1 MIHFHD
7 QANVIMSTSPFE
19 DSLFNWIQ
27 SLRVVLLKNEFDQ
40 TNDIYPVTPT
50 HLGTKNQLTVKSKI
64 SGFMKKWHV
73 SIFYNNVVQNTY
85 VVCPT

>member
-1 MIHFHD
+1 MMYLCIF
-7 QANVIMSTSPFE
+7 S
-19 DSLFNWIQ
+19 Q

>member
-1 MIHFHD
+1 MREETTID
-7 QANVIMSTSPFE
+7 KAYKLLIVPQSTF
-19 DSLFNWIQ
+19 I
-27 SLRVVLLKNEFDQ
+27 KNEFDQ

>member
-1 MIHFHD
+1 MLPPGAIRITKMCYSSKD
-7 QANVIMSTSPFE
+7 NNT
-19 DSLFNWIQ
+19 Q